1 MIFGRIKNISIV
13 VVLNMLASYP
23 VLASD
28 RLTGLDIKEQAVS
41 YFMQQ
46 GLNINLLVSD
56 KRTFFPCEPSVTA
69 P

>member
-46 GLNINLLVSD
+46 GLNINLLVFKFIKVKDIKSIY
-56 KRTFFPCEPSVTA
+56 FFN
-69 P
+69 